1 MEDKMTRREAL
12 RGMFLAGMGLAFC
25 GPMLCDAA
33 RAANRPGAPAG
44 LPGPW
49 KEAPAGTKI
58 DTRTWNKMGET
69 LGMLGC
75 SASAACACPR
85 WAAVAAVSAATRPWT
100 RKPSTR
106 WWTTPSP
113 TA

>member
-58 DTRTWNKMGET
+58 DTRTWSKMGET
-69 LGMLGC
+69 LGMLGLGC
-75 SASAACACPR
+75 MP
-85 WAAVAAVSAATRPWT
+85 VAAASAATRPWT